1 MILMEQYRDICIDS
15 TEVNMESSILD
26 SRSYTSSV
34 FPCLRELFYKC
45 YSFTTKKRKK
55 KSVLLEQME
64 IYTQT
69 DLISFHGK
77 IIKTLNFNMHL
88 KWVSQL

>member
-1 MILMEQYRDICIDS
+1 M
-15 TEVNMESSILD
+15 
-26 SRSYTSSV
+26 

-77 IIKTLNFNMHL
+77 NNKNSELQHAFKMGQSAL
-88 KWVSQL
+88 S